1 ECDISRPIVNESGE
15 ERGIT
20 SGREERPF
28 QYSHRLQDARSET
41 YVELK
46 SVEVSNVRNV
56 DVERKVA
63 SQGDA
68 AGERLH
74 AHDAD
79 AARERRSRAQ
89 HAEQNKTQGRFHP
102 TSSHHDP
109 PREPGSKHAQT

>member
-68 AGERLH
+68 AGKWIDT
-74 AHDAD
+74 HDGD
-79 AARERRSRAQ
+79 TARERRSRVQ
-89 HAEQNKTQGRFHP
+89 QAEQNKTQGQFH
-102 TSSHHDP
+102 SMSNHHDA
-109 PREPGSKHAQT
+109 PR